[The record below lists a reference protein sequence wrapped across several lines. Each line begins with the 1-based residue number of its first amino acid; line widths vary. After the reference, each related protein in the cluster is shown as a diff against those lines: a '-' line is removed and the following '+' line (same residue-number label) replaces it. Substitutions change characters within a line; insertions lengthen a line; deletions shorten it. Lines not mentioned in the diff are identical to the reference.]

1 MIVALDAVQCVYG
14 TCGMSCVGGE
24 NVAPPFSYEQQ

>member
-1 MIVALDAVQCVYG
+1 MLVALDAVQCVYG

-24 NVAPPFSYEQQ
+24 TVAPPFSLEQQ